1 VTSDISFDETK
12 KEFILLGTG
21 VRMAFRPASLAKEME
36 MCLIYPPST
45 DFGEGMT
52 LLEAG
57 FEITPDTK
65 DFCGIREEETVS
77 VKERNLI
84 LNDKHTL
91 PLVYRYGS
99 WSKTVELESL
109 GCGVF
114 DFEAGTYR
122 AFFNGGESSLP
133 GRDFHRSYLFGSLF
147 LYSLFLSAGI
157 YSIHASCIQVDGA
170 GLVFTGDSG
179 SGKSSSAFALME
191 RGFPVLSD
199 ERVLLGRCGSEYRA
213 ASLCDVVKVSE
224 GAVERFFPLFREK
237 PVFHKSDDDQYYRIR
252 DCGFRHLSETDVD
265 ALCVLQQTGKRES
278 SWRKIPPARAVRHL
292 FPVTINCDIPK
303 LAKEKF
309 FFLTDFLKIVPCY
322 KIEFGT
328 DMDGFTK
335 VVREIAG
342 EADTWRKESR

>member
-1 VTSDISFDETK
+1 MAADTSSYEV
-12 KEFILLGTG
+12 KEEFTLLGAR
-21 VRMAFRPASLAKEME
+21 VRTVFRPASLARDME
-36 MCLIYPPST
+36 MCLVYPPST
-45 DFGEGMT
+45 DSREGT
-52 LLEAG
+52 PLLEAG
-57 FEITPDTK
+57 FEIIPDTK
-65 DFCGIREEETVS
+65 SLCGISEKETVL
-77 VKERNLI
+77 VMDRKLI
-84 LNDKHTL
+84 LDDKHTL
-91 PLVYRYGS
+91 PLVYRYGTR
-99 WSKTVELESL
+99 SKTLELEGL

-114 DFEAGTYR
+114 NYETGKYR

-278 SWRKIPPARAVRHL
+278 SWRKIPPAGAVRHL
-292 FPVTINCDIPK
+292 FPVTINCDIPG

-309 FFLTDFLKIVPCY
+309 LFLTDFLKTVPCY

-342 EADTWRKESR
+342 EADTWRKEGR